1 VAASP
6 LHVGPAA
13 PWHAGE
19 VNALQGNLGPGI
31 LSHLLQYLAMQ
42 HAVGRLSVSVNGHL
56 PGHVFLMGTRVTHV
70 ELNGLT
76 GIAALDEMMGWEQG
90 RFAFQVGVTAPVATL
105 DQPVQEVLL
114 SLAIERDT
122 RGEAVRVTGFGQ
134 DRDLGATP
142 LIDPGVL
149 PGLLW
154 AAVSAAGPIGEIFV
168 EEACEAIGHHPRLIP
183 EDQLGALVEE
193 IARRFHSGTGR
204 EDFLTRTEAVLAHH
218 GYGRVEE

>member
-1 VAASP
+1 MTASP
-6 LHVGPAA
+6 VRASPSA
-13 PWHAGE
+13 PWHASE

-42 HAVGRLSVSVNGHL
+42 HAVGRLSLTVNGHL
-56 PGHVFLMGTRVTHV
+56 PGHVFLMGTRVIHV
-70 ELNGLT
+70 ELNGLK
-76 GIAALDEMMGWEQG
+76 GIAALDEMMSWEQG
-90 RFAFQVGVTAPVATL
+90 RFAFRVGVTSPVVTL

-122 RGEAVRVTGFGQ
+122 RGEAVKVTGFGQ

-142 LIDPGVL
+142 LADPGVL

-154 AAVSAAGPIGEIFV
+154 AAVSAGGPIGEIFV
-168 EEACEAIGHHPRLIP
+168 VEACEAIGHHPRLIP

-204 EDFLTRTEAVLAHH
+204 EDFLTRAEAVLAHH